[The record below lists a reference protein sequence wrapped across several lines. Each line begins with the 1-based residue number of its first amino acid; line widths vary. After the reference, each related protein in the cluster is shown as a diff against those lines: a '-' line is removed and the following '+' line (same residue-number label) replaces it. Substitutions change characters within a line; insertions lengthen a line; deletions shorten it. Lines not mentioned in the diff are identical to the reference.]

1 MSERKSAAQRKR
13 LGISGSDALPELQ
26 VYSADLHIHSRY
38 ARATSSRMVIDTI
51 AQQAKLKGLSLVGTG
66 DIFHPRWLESVKA
79 ELVEVAEGTY
89 EHPRYDTRFIL
100 TVEVEDKNRVHHLL
114 MLPSLSAVEGL
125 REELGKHSVDMDFDG
140 RARVELG
147 APELVEITLKHGGI
161 IGPCHAF
168 TPWTSMYK
176 EFDSMWACYGD
187 RVGDVKFLELGLSA
201 DTFMADRIEELAD
214 VTFLSNSDAHSPWPD
229 KLGREFNRFAL
240 EEPTYAEI
248 IKAIGRE
255 NGRRVVLNV
264 GFDPRLGKYHRS
276 ACLRCYKQFELW
288 EAKALGWRCDKCNG
302 FIKKGVWDRINEL
315 ADYPEPKHPPHRP
328 SYLRVAPLAEVV
340 ALAFG
345 HSDAHAPEVQDTWGR
360 LVERFGNEIAVLI
373 DAQIEDVARV
383 AGQRGAAMVK
393 AFREQRLKVVPGG
406 GGRYGHLEVPSDLA
420 EVQQPKAQRT
430 LVEFE

>member
-1 MSERKSAAQRKR
+1 M
-13 LGISGSDALPELQ
+13 IS
-26 VYSADLHIHSRY
+26 
-38 ARATSSRMVIDTI
+38 TI
-51 AQQAKLKGLSLVGTG
+51 AQQAKLKGLSFVGTG
-66 DIFHPRWLESVKA
+66 DILHPRWLESVKT

-89 EHPRYDTRFIL
+89 EHPRYNTRFIL

-114 MLPSLSAVEGL
+114 LLPSISAVEGL
-125 REELGKHSVDMDFDG
+125 REELGKHSVDMDADG
-140 RARVELG
+140 RARVELS
-147 APELVEITLKHGGI
+147 APEIAEITLKYEGI
-161 IGPCHAF
+161 IGPSHAF

-176 EFDSMWACYGD
+176 EFDSMRACYCD
-187 RVGDVKFLELGLSA
+187 RVGDVKFIELGLSA
-201 DTFMADRIEELAD
+201 DTFMADRIGELAE

-240 EEPTYAEI
+240 MEPTCAEI
-248 IKAIGRE
+248 IKAIDRE
-255 NGRRVVLNV
+255 NGRRAVLNV

-276 ACLRCYKQFELW
+276 ACSRCFKQFELW

-328 SYLRVAPLAEVV
+328 NYLRIAPLAEVV

-345 HSDAHAPEVQDTWGR
+345 HSDAHAPEVQDIWNM

-373 DAQIEDVARV
+373 DAQIEDVAKV
-383 AGQRGAAMVK
+383 AGQRVAAMVK
-393 AFREQRLKVVPGG
+393 AFREQKLKVIPGG
-406 GGRYGHLEVPSDLA
+406 GGRYGHLEVPPDLA